1 MEFMPILVKGE
12 KLAENITKA
21 SSGGAKDYPYIYEES
36 RDRAIKD
43 IEEINNEI
51 ENNRV
56 FYLEN
61 EIILNVRM
69 NEKFLAKSY
78 APSLFSKKESMEF
91 VGARIYDRKIVKNK
105 EIKSKLY
112 FLKCSKDNL
121 EWLIN
126 DLQNDNFNETEI
138 KQLRSIEK
146 IDLLKPEEKTL
157 GFNEDEAIYEVE
169 IVLHPIKEE
178 FNNAFKKI
186 ESFLIGDNEIRKY
199 KDGLTFILGKIKK
212 DDLLQIAK
220 FNFLR
225 TVHPIR
231 EVNLPSLKEF
241 NKNMGLPQIPLVT
254 SSKSKLKI
262 GVFDGG
268 INQDNPYLKPYVNNY
283 EMASLPAD
291 KKFLEHGTA
300 VCGTVLYGEMNKYRN
315 GELLNESK
323 CTVENF
329 RVLPEKNWYIII
341 DNIER
346 IVNSRD
352 DIDIYNVSIGPR
364 GPILDDQIDRFTY
377 SLDLLAMK
385 NKVFCIAVGND
396 GNAVKPFNRIQ
407 SPSDSVNN
415 IGVGAYSR
423 YDNKVYRAGY
433 SCIGSGRE
441 GGKIKPDLLAF
452 GGDERNAFQV
462 IDYDGMNRS
471 MTAGTS
477 FASPL
482 VAKRLGELM
491 TKSSQ
496 LNPLVSRTMLIHS
509 ARITLKNGEEEG
521 FGIVSEDIND
531 ILNCSKN
538 KITVLYE
545 GFILPSRAI
554 KLPIPLPDKK
564 NAEGTINFSWTSC
577 VLSSVSTK
585 DSDLY
590 TNACV
595 EESFYPNSNIYN
607 FTKKG
612 VKKGIPINILENPE
626 EVNKVEALGYKRSL
640 NPMSDTAKRKSEI
653 DRRLEYKWDTISKKS
668 KGKMVENISEPFLII
683 SALSRDDNDV
693 QKIKFCVA
701 VTIECKKYI
710 GNMYEDILNKYEVLT
725 PIEIEQEVESG
736 IEEEVQ
742 HNI

>member
-12 KLAENITKA
+12 KLAESITKA
-21 SSGGAKDYPYIYEES
+21 SAGGAKDYPYIYEES

-43 IEEINNEI
+43 IEEVNNEI
-51 ENNRV
+51 QNNKE
-56 FYLEN
+56 FYLKN

-121 EWLIN
+121 DWLIN

-186 ESFLIGDNEIRKY
+186 ECYLIGDNEVRKY
-199 KDGLTFILGKIKK
+199 KDGLIFILGKIKK
-212 DDLLQIAK
+212 DDLLQLAK

-231 EVNLPSLKEF
+231 EVNLPSLKAL
-241 NKNMGLPQIPLVT
+241 NNNRGLPQVPTIT
-254 SSKSKLKI
+254 SRKNKLKI

-268 INQDNPYLKPYVNNY
+268 VNIDNPYLKPYVDNY
-283 EMASLPAD
+283 EMASLPPD
-291 KKFLEHGTA
+291 KRFLEHGTA
-300 VCGTVLYGEMNKYRN
+300 VCGTVLYGEINKYKN
-315 GELLNESK
+315 GQLLKEPK
-323 CTVENF
+323 CIVENF
-329 RVLPEKNWYIII
+329 RVLPEKNWYIVI
-341 DNIER
+341 DNIEKV
-346 IVNSRD
+346 VNSRD

-396 GNAVKPFNRIQ
+396 GKAVKPFNRIQ

-415 IGVGAYSR
+415 IGVGAYSS
-423 YDNKVYRAGY
+423 YDNQVYRASY

-452 GGDERNAFQV
+452 GGDERNAFQA
-462 IDYDGMNRS
+462 IDYDGINRS
-471 MTAGTS
+471 ITAGTS
-477 FASPL
+477 FASPI
-482 VAKRLGELM
+482 VAKGLGELM
-491 TKSSQ
+491 SKSSQ

-509 ARITLKNGEEEG
+509 AKITLKNGEEEG
-521 FGIVSEDIND
+521 FGMVSEDLND
-531 ILNCSKN
+531 ILNCSKS

-590 TNACV
+590 TNSCV
-595 EESFYPNSNIYN
+595 EESFYPNSNIYS

-612 VKKGIPINILENPE
+612 VIKGISINVLENPDD
-626 EVNKVEALGYKRSL
+626 VKKVEAQGYKRSL
-640 NPMSDTAKRKSEI
+640 NPKSDTAKRKSEI

-668 KGKMVENISEPFLII
+668 KGKMVENINDPFLII
-683 SALSRDDNDV
+683 SALSRDDNDI

-701 VTIECKKYI
+701 VTIECKKYS
-710 GNMYEDILNKYEVLT
+710 GNIYQDVLSKYSVLM
-725 PIEIEQEVESG
+725 PIEIEQEIEIE
-736 IEEEVQ
+736 IEEEVE
-742 HNI
+742 NKI